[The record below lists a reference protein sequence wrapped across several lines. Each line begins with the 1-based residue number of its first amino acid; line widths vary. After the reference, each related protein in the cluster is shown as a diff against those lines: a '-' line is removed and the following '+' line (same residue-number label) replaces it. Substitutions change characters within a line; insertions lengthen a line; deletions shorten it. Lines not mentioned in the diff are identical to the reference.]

1 MGKVIVDVDTE
12 KKTMAIKVDGKSIA
26 NVREVYAYQGF
37 NSKGEP
43 DGFSMSVT
51 AVDGGNEDIRKVT
64 TYYASGSAE
73 AKAAEV
79 SGEKVD
85 KETIPGFVGK
95 ADKTAVQKD
104 IESFL
109 GKNQ

>member
-1 MGKVIVDVDTE
+1 MGKVTVDVDTE

-64 TYYASGSAE
+64 TYLLRIWFGR
-73 AKAAEV
+73 
-79 SGEKVD
+79 GESRR
-85 KETIPGFVGK
+85 GFRRKG
-95 ADKTAVQKD
+95 
-104 IESFL
+104 
-109 GKNQ
+109 